1 MFFSPSSDEQL
12 RGRHFGDK
20 SYGSMASGF
29 HYLPIHQ
36 SLACGIPH
44 HSCKIAAPP
53 SCFVPTFQAKRR
65 GRKVGKRCVSVV
77 SLFKKKTPFSNPTQ
91 QISSYI
97 SVASIV
103 AMVMSS
109 CVKVRG
115 IEIFSW
121 ALEVLLVTQPKI
133 GAILPVRISAL
144 QPSGYLT
151 VDDSFSVSSCIKWR

>member
-12 RGRHFGDK
+12 RRRHFGDK

-36 SLACGIPH
+36 SLACGIPL
-44 HSCKIAAPP
+44 HSCKIAALP
-53 SCFVPTFQAKRR
+53 SCFVPTFQTKRR

-77 SLFKKKTPFSNPTQ
+77 SLFKKKKNNNPFPNPTQ

-97 SVASIV
+97 SMASIV

-133 GAILPVRISAL
+133 GAMLPVRISAL

-151 VDDSFSVSSCIKWR
+151 QMIPFQFPLV